1 MLPGRSS
8 PIGVTADRYASI
20 VADQGSKP
28 KKRKGGAGVTIGG
41 IVAGIEQQIFK
52 TTPPVDELV
61 QKGAPIRPVA
71 AAGGGT
77 LRIAMPGDP
86 GDAEADPAAPHRL
99 KLAAPGVEATI
110 DLSVGGRLAS
120 LRLDGTELLRTE
132 GYGPIQWGSYPMAP
146 YAGRVRRGSFTFEGR
161 SYHLPITMAPHAIHG
176 TVLDRSWSVVGDA
189 TIATELGPDW
199 PFEGRAIQRFE
210 LAEEHLTFDL
220 SVEADER
227 MPASLGWHPWFL
239 RRPPG
244 TVGPVEVEFE
254 AGEMYL
260 RDDDGITTSERIQPP
275 PGPWDDCFTDVRRP
289 PVLRWPGFLEL
300 TIESACRDW
309 VVYTVPED
317 AVCVEPQTAPPN
329 ALNVQP
335 AIVEPGTPLTA
346 SMTWRWRRLA

>member
-1 MLPGRSS
+1 M
-8 PIGVTADRYASI
+8 AE
-20 VADQGSKP
+20 QGSKP
-28 KKRKGGAGVTIGG
+28 KKRKRSAGVTIGG

-61 QKGAPIRPVA
+61 QKGAPLQPVA

-86 GDAEADPAAPHRL
+86 IDVGRVDPDAVPDRL
-99 KLAAPGVEATI
+99 HLEAPGVEATI

-120 LRLDGTELLRTE
+120 FRVDGTELLRTE
-132 GYGPIQWGSYPMAP
+132 GIGPIQWGSYPMAP
-146 YAGRVRRGSFTFEGR
+146 YAGRVRRGSFAFDGR
-161 SYHLPITMAPHAIHG
+161 SYELPITMAPHAIHG
-176 TVLDRSWSVVGDA
+176 TVLDRRWTVVDDA
-189 TIATELGPDW
+189 TIATDLGPDW
-199 PFEGRAIQRFE
+199 PFRGRAIQRFE
-210 LAEEHLTFDL
+210 LAEDHFTFEL
-220 SVEADER
+220 SVEGDER

-239 RRPPG
+239 RRPAG
-244 TVGPVEVEFE
+244 TDAPVEVLFE
-254 AGEMYL
+254 AGEMYV
-260 RDDDGITTSERIQPP
+260 RDEDGITTSERMPP
-275 PGPWDDCFTDVRRP
+275 PGGPWDDCFTDVRRP

-317 AVCVEPQTAPPN
+317 AVCVEAQTAPPN
-329 ALNVQP
+329 ALNGEP